1 MKEWIQKQFCS
12 PSQSIKQVIRTI
24 TNANIGVALIVDE
37 NAKLLGIASDSDIR
51 RAILRD
57 VNLDSP
63 ISEVM
68 NKKPFTLPEGL
79 SNEEQIK
86 LLKEKKINRAPV
98 VDSNGFVK
106 DLAVLFM
113 LQNASLKDSA
123 SPIDFTLNIP
133 KDSSKRKK
141 VAVIGAAGY
150 IGSILCRMLLEKG
163 YAVRGLDRFMF
174 GDDSISEIT
183 NHPNFE
189 IVRGDMRNLDVLVD
203 VAFGVDAVIN
213 LAAIVGDPACDLDTN
228 HTIMINYFSAKAAA
242 DAARHLKVDR
252 YLFASTAAVYG
263 ASTGNERL
271 TEDAPKAPVSLYAE
285 TKLKS
290 EAGILSLMDEN
301 FSPCIFRLGTVY
313 GLSPRMRF
321 DLVVNLFALHAF
333 TKKKITVFGGTQW
346 RPYVHC
352 YDIARAMVMALEAP
366 KAKIHGQIFNLGSN
380 DLNLRV
386 IDLANKVAAIIPG
399 TEVVHQAEA
408 ADQRDYNVSFDKIR
422 NTLGFTA
429 EYNIEKAVTEIYKA
443 FERGEFKDFTDK
455 KYSNVRQQ
463 EHLIFG

>member
-1 MKEWIQKQFCS
+1 MKEWVKKQFCS
-12 PSQSIKQVIRTI
+12 GSQTIKQVISII
-24 TNANIGVALIVDE
+24 TNGKIGVALIVDQDG
-37 NAKLLGIASDSDIR
+37 KLQGIVADSDLR

-63 ISEVM
+63 ISGIM
-68 NKKPFTLPEGL
+68 NKKPFTLAEGL
-79 SNEEQIK
+79 SVEEQIK
-86 LLKEKKINRAPV
+86 QLRDKKINRAPV
-98 VDSNGFVK
+98 VDAQGYVK
-106 DLAVLFM
+106 DMAILWM
-113 LQNASLKDSA
+113 LQDGEGAKAFSN
-123 SPIDFTLNIP
+123 PVDFTLNVP
-133 KDSSKRKK
+133 KTGKK

-150 IGSILCRMLLEKG
+150 IGSILCRLLLEKG

-189 IVRGDMRNLDVLVD
+189 LVRGDMRNLDVLVD

-263 ASTGNERL
+263 ASTGSERL
-271 TEDAPKAPVSLYAE
+271 TETSPVAPVSLYAE

-290 EAGILSLMDEN
+290 EAGILSLTDEN

-352 YDIARAMVMALEAP
+352 YDIARAMLMALEAP
-366 KAKIHGQIFNLGSN
+366 KNKIHGQIFNLGSN

-408 ADQRDYNVSFDKIR
+408 ADQRDYNVSFDKIK

-429 EYNIEKAVTEIYKA
+429 EYNIEKAVTEIYQA